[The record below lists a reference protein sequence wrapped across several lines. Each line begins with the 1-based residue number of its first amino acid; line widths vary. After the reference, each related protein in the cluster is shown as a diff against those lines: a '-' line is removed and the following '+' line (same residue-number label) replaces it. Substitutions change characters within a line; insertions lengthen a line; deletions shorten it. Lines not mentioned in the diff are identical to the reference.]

1 MAVPIRVISKRVGN
15 RRRPPDLFAEA
26 VTAIGTAALV
36 FVAFGQLVMFSSAIA
51 IAELSDERH
60 AQELQRA
67 VAGALRRFCYV
78 ETRLSL

>member
-1 MAVPIRVISKRVGN
+1 MAN
-15 RRRPPDLFAEA
+15 AAAA
-26 VTAIGTAALV
+26 VGTAVLGFA
-36 FVAFGQLVMFSSAIA
+36 AFGQLVMFYTAIA
-51 IAELSDERH
+51 IAEPIDERY